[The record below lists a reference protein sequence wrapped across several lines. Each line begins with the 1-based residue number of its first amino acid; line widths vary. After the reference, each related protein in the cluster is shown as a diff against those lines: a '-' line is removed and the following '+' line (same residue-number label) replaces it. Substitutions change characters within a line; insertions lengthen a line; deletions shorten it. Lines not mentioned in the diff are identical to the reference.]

1 MRGVN
6 RVTLVGH
13 LGADPEVRYMP
24 NGDAV
29 ANLRL
34 ATSKSWKD
42 KETGE
47 QKETTEWHRVVMF
60 RRLGEIA
67 GQYLKKGSAVYL
79 EGELRTRTRQDK
91 EDGTDRYSTEVICNE
106 MQMLDRKANEPDTSA
121 AAADATV

>member
-6 RVTLVGH
+6 KVTLLGH

-47 QKETTEWHRVVMF
+47 QKESTEWHRVVMF

-67 GQYLKKGSAVYL
+67 GEYLKKGSAVYL
-79 EGELRTRTRQDK
+79 EGELRTRKWQDK
-91 EDGTDRYSTEVICNE
+91 DDGKDRYSTEVICNE

-121 AAADATV
+121 TAADATA